1 MKKPLTKSDVEA
13 LTKKKPAKRKV
24 SDLIK
29 AAGFKEVKGARYDKP
44 KRKVKVYIL
53 LQKYHRFP
61 SEYFWLAELG
71 SAETQCKSIDYKT
84 RELAIRA
91 ARRFWGQFGV
101 KVEVVE

>member
-13 LTKKKPAKRKV
+13 LTKKTPAKRKV

-44 KRKVKVYIL
+44 KRKVRVEIKEWLSTMIGMRYYWEAEAYD
-53 LQKYHRFP
+53 LQCRR
-61 SEYFWLAELG
+61 L
-71 SAETQCKSIDYKT
+71 YKT
-84 RELAIRA
+84 ERGAREN